1 MVWMAGISSE
11 GRARLAAV
19 TSGRRFVTP
28 VEAGVV
34 LGVSST
40 RAAQVLARW
49 AEQGWLRRVRR
60 GLYVPVPVDAVS
72 PASWNEDA
80 LLIAA
85 ELWSP
90 CLFTGWTAAREW
102 GMTEQVFRT
111 TVVKT
116 AVRVRASDRLVA
128 GYEFLLVRAAAE
140 ALAWG
145 ARSVW
150 REERRLRF
158 ADPTRVVIDALDDPR
173 LVGGVSMAA
182 ELLLVLLDDD
192 PGAVG
197 RLVEYGELGGNGSVF
212 KRLGYLVERLRP
224 DLVGLVAAC
233 AARLPRGVTLLD
245 PTAPPDPGT
254 RLPAWGLVVNVMV
267 AAGAHA

>member
-1 MVWMAGISSE
+1 MVSGISAE

-28 VEAGVV
+28 ADAGVA

-40 RAAQVLARW
+40 SAARLLARF

-60 GLYVPVPVDAVS
+60 GLYVPVPVDAAS

-80 LLIAA
+80 LLIAD
-85 ELWSP
+85 ELFSP

-116 AVRVRASDRLVA
+116 AARVRAADRVVA
-128 GYEFLLVRAAAE
+128 GYEFLLARAAPD
-140 ALAWG
+140 ALVWG

-158 ADPTRVVIDALDDPR
+158 ADPTRVVVDALDDPR
-173 LVGGVSMAA
+173 LVGGIGMAA
-182 ELLLVLLDDD
+182 ELLLVLLSDDVD
-192 PGAVG
+192 APA
-197 RLVEYGELGGNGSVF
+197 RLVAYAEQSGNGSVF
-212 KRLGYLVERLRP
+212 KRLGFLVERLRP
-224 DLVGLVAAC
+224 DLAELVEGC
-233 AARLPRGVTLLD
+233 RERLPSGVTLLD
-245 PTAPPDPGT
+245 PTAPRGGARSAP
-254 RLPAWGLVVNVMV
+254 WGLFVNVPV
-267 AAGAHA
+267 PAGAHS